1 MSGGERVGRLEARLL
16 RVSGRVQR
24 VGYRRYALEL
34 AQELGLA
41 GYAKNL
47 PDGSVQILVQG
58 EEEKLTRFLELVRS
72 PPLGEV
78 REVRVEEV
86 PADPSIGEFRIV
98 YGELAE
104 ELQEGFGAMQ
114 AVFTEYWKEFRGFRG
129 EFRSFRGEFRGF
141 REEFRE
147 FRGEFRD
154 YRNEFRSFRD
164 EFRDY
169 RGEFRGFRDESLRL
183 GRETLNEIK
192 ELRKDLKAIP
202 DERLARMER
211 DIAKIKARLG
221 LS

>member
-1 MSGGERVGRLEARLL
+1 MEARLL
-16 RVSGRVQR
+16 RVLGRVQR

-58 EEEKLTRFLELVRS
+58 EGEKLTRFLELVRT

-86 PADPSIGEFRIV
+86 PADPSIEEFKIV

-114 AVFTEYWKEFRGFRG
+114 AVFTEYWREFRDYRSEFRGFRD
-129 EFRSFRGEFRGF
+129 EFREF
-141 REEFRE
+141 REEFR
-147 FRGEFRD
+147 D
-154 YRNEFRSFRD
+154 YRS
-164 EFRDY
+164 
-169 RGEFRGFRDESLRL
+169 EFRGFRDESPRL
-183 GRETLNEIK
+183 GRETLSEIK
-192 ELRKDLKAIP
+192 ELRKDLKTIL

-211 DIAKIKARLG
+211 DIAKIKAKLG

>member
-1 MSGGERVGRLEARLL
+1 LEARLL
-16 RVSGRVQR
+16 RVLGRVQR

-114 AVFTEYWKEFRGFRG
+114 AVFTEYWNEFRDFRG
-129 EFRSFRGEFRGF
+129 EFRSFRGEFRDF
-141 REEFRE
+141 
-147 FRGEFRD
+147 
-154 YRNEFRSFRD
+154 RNEFR
-164 EFRDY
+164 E
-169 RGEFRGFRDESLRL
+169 FRDESLRL
-183 GRETLNEIK
+183 SRETLNEIK